1 MRGQIHDLRRDTL
14 AIHCSGGFGYH
25 NNTNGLLRKILR
37 NLPIL
42 LALLAGGLQ
51 AGVERASSGTERSL
65 VDMVDESH
73 QYATPSSGKSYG
85 FFVHVLNILRWPEG
99 SESAGGR
106 IYK

>member
-51 AGVERASSGTERSL
+51 AGVERPSSGTERSF
-65 VDMVDESH
+65 VFDMVNESH
-73 QYATPSSGKSYG
+73 QYATPSSGKVMDFLYRS
-85 FFVHVLNILRWPEG
+85 
-99 SESAGGR
+99 
-106 IYK
+106 